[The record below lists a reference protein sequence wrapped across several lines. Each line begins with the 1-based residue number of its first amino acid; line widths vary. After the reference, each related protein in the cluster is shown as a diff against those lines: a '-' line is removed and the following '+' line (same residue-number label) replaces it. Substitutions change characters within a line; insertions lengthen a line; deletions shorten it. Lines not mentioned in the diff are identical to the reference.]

1 MKNFSKK
8 SVGVKTGMI
17 SKRHQRSRKEES
29 EFGLAGK
36 EFLAC
41 SDCGIFYY
49 DKSWHRSLLGERQ
62 EHLKENRQFEF
73 TLCPACKMK
82 KDKVF
87 EGEVV
92 INLRD
97 KRQATR
103 DQVMN
108 TIKNS
113 DEQAQERD
121 PLDKILWTEEREDSI
136 HIFTSENQLAVKI
149 GKKLESSFPKSKME
163 VKHSGED
170 IIRVYV
176 EI

>member
-1 MKNFSKK
+1 M
-8 SVGVKTGMI
+8 GVKTGMI

-36 EFLAC
+36 EFLKC
-41 SDCGIFYY
+41 SGCGVVYF
-49 DKSWHRSLLGERQ
+49 DKSWHHGLLEEKQ
-62 EHLKENRQFEF
+62 EHLKENRRFRF

-87 EGEVV
+87 EGELV
-92 INLRD
+92 IKLKTYNLKLKTD
-97 KRQATR
+97 IL
-103 DQVMN
+103 N

-121 PLDKILWTEEREDSI
+121 PLDRVLWTEERGDSV
-136 HIFTSENQLAVKI
+136 HIFTSENQLAVRI
-149 GKKLESSFPKSKME
+149 GKKLESSFPKSKVE
-163 VKHSGED
+163 IRRSGED
-170 IIRVYV
+170 VTRVYV